1 MKKRMFC
8 SLVLLV
14 MVSVQNGG
22 AFAGGVEDVR
32 GGTKEEAI
40 AYIEKSL
47 ADQQIREWVEKEYF
61 SQKLFLM
68 AVNLAPEETVKEIA
82 GIFSDFQQVGGDMKD
97 ASGPVSI
104 VVLVLALG
112 VLIATLSAL

>member
-1 MKKRMFC
+1 MEKRMFC

-14 MVSVQNGG
+14 VIFVQNGG
-22 AFAGGVEDVR
+22 AFAGEEFR

-40 AYIEKSL
+40 AYIEKSM

-61 SQKLFLM
+61 SEKLFLM
-68 AVNLAPEETVKEIA
+68 AVNLAPEETVKEVA
-82 GIFSDFQQVGGDMKD
+82 VTFSDFQRVGGDMKD
-97 ASGPVSI
+97 ASGPISI
-104 VVLVLALG
+104 VVFVLALG